1 MVKGH
6 AFATQRR
13 QSTLDKEQIKKSSH
27 LTAVKEMQIKVI
39 RRFILQPL
47 DWKTLKKINSYQK
60 PWERKCTLKYGHR
73 RWNIT
78 LGKMAGSTA

>member
-1 MVKGH
+1 MKENG
-6 AFATQRR
+6 QRTCICNSEKTKYTG
-13 QSTLDKEQIKKSSH
+13 QKSSH